1 MNFMINPLYAVMV
14 RQAKVRHCGG
24 LRESSTG
31 LSGQWCL
38 KLDLSPTT
46 KELILPITLT
56 PWKRIL
62 GLGRQHSPAGT

>member
-46 KELILPITLT
+46 KELNSANNLNET
-56 PWKRIL
+56 RIGIQL
-62 GLGRQHSPAGT
+62 QMIK